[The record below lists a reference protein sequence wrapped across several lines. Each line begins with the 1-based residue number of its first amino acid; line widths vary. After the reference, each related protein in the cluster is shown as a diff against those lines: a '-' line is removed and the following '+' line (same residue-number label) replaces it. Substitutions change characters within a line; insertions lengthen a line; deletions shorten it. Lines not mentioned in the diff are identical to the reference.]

1 MFSNRFFPY
10 LTVLFLAGFLFVAG
24 CSKSDDQRE
33 FENQSLSAPNDY
45 TVTPTEGEITDNDPD
60 DWRISPMY
68 RGFINIGTGISSFE
82 PPYPNPMGFNQELT
96 INIYLSKIDN
106 LDRIKVYSFEHPS
119 DAGKTLLAVRDD
131 ITSPSLVT
139 PIRLNGEEI
148 SGKSGGSQ
156 ANGLYRIRILDGNLN
171 VITYGDIKI
180 GAE

>member
-10 LTVLFLAGFLFVAG
+10 RTILFLAGFLIVAG

-45 TVTPTEGEITDNDPD
+45 TITPKEGEVTDNDPD

-68 RGFINIGTGISSFE
+68 RGLINVGIGLSSFV
-82 PPYPNPMGFNQELT
+82 PPYPNPMEYNQDLN
-96 INIYLSKIDN
+96 IRIYLSNIDN
-106 LDRIKVYSFEHPS
+106 LDEIRVYSFEHVS
-119 DAGKTLLAVRDD
+119 DAGKTQIALRDD
-131 ITSPSLVT
+131 ISSPTLVT
-139 PIRLNGEEI
+139 IRLNGQEI

-156 ANGLYRIRILDGNLN
+156 ANGLYRIRVLDGDFN

-180 GAE
+180 GPE